1 MFRWPEVNGGDAD
14 VPRRRGTRSL
24 FALESDRQTQ
34 LDDRREL
41 SRPDHSSVTAE
52 VDGFAVGRVE
62 GLVPA
67 RVPPGVYPHG
77 VMPWLELRFER
88 LVVFERAYALAVDEH
103 LERTG
108 RAGVQCRSLH
118 VSA

>member
-14 VPRRRGTRSL
+14 VPRGPGTILL
-24 FALESDRQTQ
+24 FTLERDRQIR
-34 LDDRREL
+34 LGEGREV

-67 RVPPGVYPHG
+67 RVPPGLYPEG
-77 VMPWLELRFER
+77 VMPRLERCLER
-88 LVVFERAYALAVDEH
+88 LAVFE
-103 LERTG
+103 
-108 RAGVQCRSLH
+108 
-118 VSA
+118 

>member
-1 MFRWPEVNGGDAD
+1 MGQSSPLYIQSRPVIMKGTARGSRSRDQAGTLMFRWPEVNGGDAD
-14 VPRRRGTRSL
+14 VPRRRDTRSL
-24 FALESDRQTQ
+24 FALESHHQTR

-67 RVPPGVYPHG
+67 RVPPGLYPHG
-77 VMPWLELRFER
+77 VMP
-88 LVVFERAYALAVDEH
+88 
-103 LERTG
+103 
-108 RAGVQCRSLH
+108 
-118 VSA
+118 